1 MSIATVPPATQ
12 AVRVLSYAGA
22 LLETMDAA
30 LESHPN
36 VFVMGQG
43 VDDFKGIFGS
53 TTGLAEKYGAA
64 RVFDVPLME
73 EGMTGVAIGAALV
86 GDYPITTHIRADFAF
101 LAMNQII
108 NLAAKYRYMF
118 GGLMSCPML
127 IRIVVGRSWGQGAQH
142 SQSPQATFAHYPGL
156 TVVMPSSSQ
165 AILDMY
171 PAIINRHPGPVIS
184 IEHRLLYNL
193 DFTVSPSD
201 KRVPL
206 TSYVAHEGSD
216 VTVVATSVMV
226 LEALRAAQYV
236 QDKAGISAEIVDLNS
251 ISHPDWD
258 LVAASVRKTGRL
270 VIADTSWLEYGV
282 AAEVCRQMVV
292 RDPRLLRQ
300 PPAMLGMAPAP
311 CPTAKSLKTSIEP
324 ARDGGCHPHPG
335 QRRGPRHRPA
345 GRAFDDRRLQ
355 ALPRSVLI
363 RPSSLPCTT
372 GGYGAILRRARCA
385 PQSQAAGARH
395 YCPSGAP
402 GWCWAAR
409 DRSGRRR
416 PRSRPRRGFSA
427 GSVGR
432 SGRCRCRC

>member
-1 MSIATVPPATQ
+1 MSGGRANPVWEGA
-12 AVRVLSYAGA
+12 RVLSYAGA

-30 LESHPN
+30 VADHSN
-36 VFVMGQG
+36 VFIMGQG

-73 EGMTGVAIGAALV
+73 EGMTGVGIGAALV
-86 GDYPITTHIRADFAF
+86 GDSPITTHIRADFSF

-156 TVVMPSSSQ
+156 TVVLPSSSQ

-184 IEHRLLYNL
+184 IEHRLVSNL

-206 TSYVAHEGSD
+206 TSYVAREGSD
-216 VTVVATSVMV
+216 VTVVATSVLV

-236 QDKAGISAEIVDLNS
+236 QDQAGVSAEIVDLNS

-258 LVAASVRKTGRL
+258 LVAASLAKTGGL
-270 VIADTSWLEYGV
+270 VIADTSWMEYGV
-282 AAEVCRQMVV
+282 AAEVCRQLVV

-311 CPTAKSLKTSIEP
+311 CPTA
-324 ARDGGCHPHPG
+324 H
-335 QRRGPRHRPA
+335 
-345 GRAFDDRRLQ
+345 
-355 ALPRSVLI
+355 
-363 RPSSLPCTT
+363 
-372 GGYGAILRRARCA
+372 
-385 PQSQAAGARH
+385 SQEDHCYPNQHATADA
-395 YCPSGAP
+395 
-402 GWCWAAR
+402 
-409 DRSGRRR
+409 
-416 PRSRPRRGFSA
+416 
-427 GSVGR
+427 
-432 SGRCRCRC
+432 

>member
-1 MSIATVPPATQ
+1 
-12 AVRVLSYAGA
+12 
-22 LLETMDAA
+22 
-30 LESHPN
+30 
-36 VFVMGQG
+36 
-43 VDDFKGIFGS
+43 
-53 TTGLAEKYGAA
+53 
-64 RVFDVPLME
+64 
-73 EGMTGVAIGAALV
+73 
-86 GDYPITTHIRADFAF
+86 
-101 LAMNQII
+101 
-108 NLAAKYRYMF
+108 MF

-156 TVVMPSSSQ
+156 TVLMPSSSQ

-206 TSYVAHEGSD
+206 TSYVAREGSD

-236 QDKAGISAEIVDLNS
+236 QDEAGVSAEIVDLNS

-258 LVAASVRKTGRL
+258 LVAASVAKTGRL

-282 AAEVCRQMVV
+282 AAEVCRQLVV

-311 CPTAKSLKTSIEP
+311 CPTAKSLEDIYYPSQHETVDAILTQVKGEGHGIALPVERSMTEGYK
-324 ARDGGCHPHPG
+324 RF
-335 QRRGPRHRPA
+335 RGP
-345 GRAFDDRRLQ
+345 F
-355 ALPRSVLI
+355 
-363 RPSSLPCTT
+363 
-372 GGYGAILRRARCA
+372 
-385 PQSQAAGARH
+385 
-395 YCPSGAP
+395 
-402 GWCWAAR
+402 
-409 DRSGRRR
+409 
-416 PRSRPRRGFSA
+416 
-427 GSVGR
+427 
-432 SGRCRCRC
+432 

>member
-1 MSIATVPPATQ
+1 MS
-12 AVRVLSYAGA
+12 RVLSYADA

-30 LESHPN
+30 LRDHPN

-53 TTGLAEKYGAA
+53 TTGLAGKYGAQ

-73 EGMTGVAIGAALV
+73 EGMTGVALGASLV

-108 NLAAKYRYMF
+108 NLAAKYKYMF

-156 TVVMPSSSQ
+156 TVVMPATSQ
-165 AILDMY
+165 ALLDMY
-171 PAIINRHPGPVIS
+171 PAIVNKHPGPVIS

-193 DFTVSPSD
+193 DFTVDDSGR
-201 KRVPL
+201 KAVPL
-206 TSYVAHEGSD
+206 TSYVAREGKD

-226 LEALRAAQYV
+226 VEALRAAAYV
-236 QDKAGISAEIVDLNS
+236 HDKAGLEAEIIDLNS

-282 AAEVCRQMVV
+282 AGEVCRQLVM
-292 RDPRLLRQ
+292 RDPTLLKQ
-300 PPAMLGMAPAP
+300 APSMLGMAPAP
-311 CPTAKSLKTSIEP
+311 CPTA
-324 ARDGGCHPHPG
+324 
-335 QRRGPRHRPA
+335 
-345 GRAFDDRRLQ
+345 
-355 ALPRSVLI
+355 
-363 RPSSLPCTT
+363 
-372 GGYGAILRRARCA
+372 
-385 PQSQAAGARH
+385 
-395 YCPSGAP
+395 
-402 GWCWAAR
+402 
-409 DRSGRRR
+409 
-416 PRSRPRRGFSA
+416 
-427 GSVGR
+427 
-432 SGRCRCRC
+432 

>member
-1 MSIATVPPATQ
+1 MSAKPQKQTSPT
-12 AVRVLSYAGA
+12 RVLSYAGA
-22 LLETMDAA
+22 LLETMDGA
-30 LESHPN
+30 LAEHPN
-36 VFVMGQG
+36 AYIMGQG

-73 EGMTGVAIGAALV
+73 EGMTGVAIGSSLV

-108 NLAAKYRYMF
+108 NLASKYRYMF
-118 GGLMSCPML
+118 GGIMSCPML
-127 IRIVVGRSWGQGAQH
+127 IRVVVGRSWGQGAQH

-156 TVVMPSSSQ
+156 TVVMPATSQ

-171 PAIINRHPGPVIS
+171 PQIINRHPGPVIS

-193 DFTVSPSD
+193 DFTVGAPAAP
-201 KRVPL
+201 VPL
-206 TSYVAHEGSD
+206 TSYVAREGKD

-236 QDKAGISAEIVDLNS
+236 QEQTGLETEVIDLNS

-282 AAEVCRQMVV
+282 AGEVCRQLVF
-292 RDPRLLRQ
+292 RDPGLLRQ

-311 CPTAKSLKTSIEP
+311 CPTAKSLEDIYYPSQHETVDAILTQAKGAGHGVP
-324 ARDGGCHPHPG
+324 LPG
-335 QRRGPRHRPA
+335 EKSMTEGYKRFRGP
-345 GRAFDDRRLQ
+345 F
-355 ALPRSVLI
+355 
-363 RPSSLPCTT
+363 
-372 GGYGAILRRARCA
+372 
-385 PQSQAAGARH
+385 
-395 YCPSGAP
+395 
-402 GWCWAAR
+402 
-409 DRSGRRR
+409 
-416 PRSRPRRGFSA
+416 
-427 GSVGR
+427 
-432 SGRCRCRC
+432 